1 MNFTKKVTAG
11 ITATV
16 LGTAMLTS
24 CGSSN
29 DASADGVIEIN
40 FPTMWVGVNQSAP
53 YFKSAVEEF
62 NAQNEGKYKVVV
74 EEIPGDQAYVDKLKV
89 LYSSNSLP
97 DMIAAGGYNT
107 IDTMKDQLVD
117 LTPYVDD
124 EWKASMSE
132 VGIDVNS
139 REDKLYGIP
148 FSRQVIGYYYNT
160 ELLAEVG
167 ITDPSQMPQT
177 WDEFFALCDDLKA
190 AGITPISMDTADSG
204 WLTSLWLGAMVGSQS
219 DEGEEFMNTL
229 LPASYDTPEMLYAV
243 TNIQKMF
250 QEYTTNDAIGGKY
263 ENGASNFFQGKTA
276 MIANGPWMVSDFKNP
291 DIAPE
296 GFMDKVQTATFPGG
310 VMYDSGKIGFNV
322 AAKTP
327 EKIEAAMAFIKFY
340 TSPESQKA
348 LFESSG
354 DTPDSPK
361 ADLSGADP
369 LTQAILDNANNSE
382 RKINDF
388 QSIWHPAVVDE
399 ISVQYPLLAQ
409 GSITPEEFIDLL
421 NQKAASGN

>member
-1 MNFTKKVTAG
+1 MRFTKKTFSG
-11 ITATV
+11 LMATV
-16 LGTAMLTS
+16 VGAVALTS
-24 CGSSN
+24 CGSS
-29 DASADGVIEIN
+29 ASSDGAVEIN

-53 YFKSAVEEF
+53 YFKSMVEEF
-62 NAQNEGKYKVVV
+62 NATNEGKYKVVM

-107 IDTMKDQLVD
+107 IDTMKDQLID

-124 EWKASMSE
+124 EWLSTMSD
-132 VGIDVNS
+132 VGVEVNS
-139 REDKLYGIP
+139 RDGKLYGIP

-167 ITDPSQMPQT
+167 VTDPSQMPQT
-177 WDEFFALCDDLKA
+177 WDEFFALCDDLVA
-190 AGITPISMDTADSG
+190 AGITPLSMDTADSG
-204 WLTSLWLGAMVGSQS
+204 WLTSLWLGAMVGSSS
-219 DEGEEFMNTL
+219 DEGEVFMNTL
-229 LPASYDTPEMLYAV
+229 LPESYDTPEMLYAV

-250 QEYTTNDAIGGKY
+250 EKYTTNDAIGGKY

-276 MIANGPWMVSDFKNP
+276 MIANGPWMVSDFKNT

-296 GFMDKVQTATFPGG
+296 GFMDKVGAAVFPGDL
-310 VMYDSGKIGFNV
+310 MYDSGKIGFNV

-327 EKIEAAMAFIKFY
+327 EKIEATIEFIKFY
-340 TSPESQKA
+340 TSKESQKA
-348 LFESSG
+348 LFEASG
-354 DTPDSPK
+354 DTPDSPDV
-361 ADLSGADP
+361 DLSGADK
-369 LTQAILDNANNSE
+369 LTQSIIANGNNST

-409 GSITPEEFIDLL
+409 GTITPEEFIALL
-421 NQKAASGN
+421 NAKISSAN